1 MIMKN
6 SNEKMKSNKLT
17 AGFMVL
23 VIATVASLM
32 SCSGMGT
39 RPSENDRNPIVVRAY
54 LYVGKP
60 VSDVRLLNFAKNVHD
75 SMMWETRWDNFY
87 RRSDSVYTKRTWVTD
102 STIDNAVVTISC
114 NGTSYG
120 LIFNE
125 SGWYREPSG
134 ALVIAE
140 GNTYRIDVIVGD
152 RHAWAETT
160 VPSRA
165 SGLRVSR
172 SIIYMDSVQEK
183 DTTNDTCGK
192 DGCKNK
198 GKDGLGKAESNF
210 TPPTL
215 PDSLTHLV
223 IKWNNPQ
230 SVFFY
235 YRSVMDTIA
244 DYRPTQ
250 EGYVSADSLRIS
262 GLLFK
267 SLEGW
272 TSGMPGETGIVMW
285 KTGRYQL
292 FIYSTTP
299 DYRAMLN
306 NVSVEQNDSTKMSQ
320 DRWTKSPTNVHGGLG
335 FFTAFSADSTSFTV
349 MMKDGGS

>member
-1 MIMKN
+1 MIMAIN
-6 SNEKMKSNKLT
+6 SVKKKIRQIA
-17 AGFMVL
+17 AGL
-23 VIATVASLM
+23 LSLIIAIIFSLS

-39 RPSENDRNPIVVRAY
+39 RPSDNDRNPIVVRAY
-54 LYVGKP
+54 LYAGKP

-75 SMMWETRWDNFY
+75 TMIWETRWDNFY
-87 RRSDSVYTKRTWVTD
+87 RRSDSVLTKKTWVTD

-114 NGTSYG
+114 NRTSYG
-120 LIFNE
+120 LTFNE

-140 GNTYRIDVIVGD
+140 GNTYRIDVIAGD

-160 VPSRA
+160 VPSRV
-165 SGLRVSR
+165 GDLRVSR
-172 SIIYMDSVQEK
+172 SIIYTDSVQEK
-183 DTTNDTCGK
+183 DTTTDTCGK

-198 GKDGLGKAESNF
+198 GKDGMGKAESNF

-223 IKWNNPQ
+223 VKWNNPQ

-235 YRSVMDTIA
+235 YRSIMDTIA
-244 DYRPTQ
+244 DYRPQ
-250 EGYVSADSLRIS
+250 EDGYISADSLRIS
-262 GLLFK
+262 GLIFK

-272 TSGMPGETGIVMW
+272 TSGVPGETGIVMG
-285 KTGRYQL
+285 KTGRYRL

-306 NVSVEQNDSTKMSQ
+306 DVSVEQYDSTKKSQ
-320 DRWTKSPTNVHGGLG
+320 DRWTKSPSNVHGGLG
-335 FFTAFSADSTSFTV
+335 YFTGFSIDSTSFTV
-349 MMKDGGS
+349 DRKDGDS